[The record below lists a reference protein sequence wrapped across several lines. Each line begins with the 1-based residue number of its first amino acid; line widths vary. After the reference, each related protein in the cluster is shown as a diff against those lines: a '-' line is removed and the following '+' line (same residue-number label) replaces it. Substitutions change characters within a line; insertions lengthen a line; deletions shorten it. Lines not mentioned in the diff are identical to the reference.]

1 MSTSSS
7 AVILAAALAASLSAC
22 DRKRAPTPAPE
33 PSSTPSVMSAAA
45 AAPLAPNAVVGSV
58 LETMDSGGYTY
69 LRLATPGGEKWAAV
83 QQAKVAVGDK
93 VTITG
98 VSLMTAFASPTLK
111 RTFDEIYFGTL
122 DGQGAKGVP
131 TAPGDSSALGASPP
145 HGGAAAPVPV
155 ASVAK
160 APGPTGRTVA
170 EIWAN
175 KTTLKDKPVA
185 VRGTVVKFNAGIL
198 GKNWIHLQD
207 RSPSKTPGDN
217 DITVTTSATAAVGDV
232 IVVRG
237 IIHTDKD
244 FGSGYTYPVVVEDAV
259 IEK

>member
-1 MSTSSS
+1 MQRAMSTSSI
-7 AVILAAALAASLSAC
+7 AVILVAALAAAAC
-22 DRKRAPTPAPE
+22 DGKRTPAPAPQ
-33 PSSTPSVMSAAA
+33 PSSVASVISAA
-45 AAPLAPNAVVGSV
+45 PPNAPNAVAGSV
-58 LETMDSGGYTY
+58 LETMDAGGYTY
-69 LRLATPGGEKWAAV
+69 LRLSTPGGEKWAAV

-98 VSLMTAFASPTLK
+98 VSLMTGFASPTLK

-122 DGQGAKGVP
+122 DGQGAKGGP
-131 TAPGDSSALGASPP
+131 TAPGGSSLLGASP
-145 HGGAAAPVPV
+145 APATPV
-155 ASVAK
+155 AAVAK
-160 APGPTGRTVA
+160 AAGPTGRTVA

-207 RSPSKTPGDN
+207 RSPSTAPGDN
-217 DITVTTSATAAVGDV
+217 DITVTTSATTAVGDV

-237 IIHTDKD
+237 ITRTDKD
-244 FGSGYTYPVVVEDAV
+244 FGSGYTYPVLVEDAT
-259 IEK
+259 IEKDRATP